1 MRTGTAIDCAT
12 ADELAPAYGLG
23 GVDPSEERAVSLH
36 LATCAEPHTEAREL
50 IGAASVLSATLDPVP
65 PSAALRDRLMAT
77 VAVAE
82 QEHRAA
88 RRVPAYAPVA
98 EPRRRWWSFGALPA
112 AVTAAA
118 LAAAV
123 GLGAWGAS
131 VNAELAERNALL
143 QAVASADVAYRV
155 SGPAGA
161 GWVLQSGDQAMFMAD
176 DLETLPADRHYAL
189 WLIHEDGTTVRTGA
203 VTDTSG
209 VSVADLEDALSGAVT
224 FAVTVE
230 EHVTEAPS
238 GEPVLTAQLG
248 A

>member
-1 MRTGTAIDCAT
+1 MTVEGTMDCAT
-12 ADELAPAYGLG
+12 VDELAAAYGLG
-23 GVDPSEERAVSLH
+23 GVDPAEERALSLH
-36 LATCAEPHTEAREL
+36 LASCAEPHVEAREL
-50 IGAASVLSATLDPVP
+50 IGAASLLSAALDPQR

-77 VAVAE
+77 VAVTP

-88 RRVPAYAPVA
+88 APLPTYVPAP
-98 EPRRRWWSFGALPA
+98 EPPRRWWSFGALPS

-118 LAAAV
+118 LAAAI

-131 VNAELAERNALL
+131 ANAELAEREELL
-143 QAVASADVAYRV
+143 RAVASADVAYRV
-155 SGPAGA
+155 SGPAGD

-176 DLETLPADRHYAL
+176 DLDALPTDRHYAL
-189 WLIHEDGTTVRTGA
+189 WLIHDDGTVVRTGA
-203 VTDTSG
+203 VTDTEG
-209 VSVADLEDALSGAVT
+209 VSVASLEDVLSGAVT

-238 GEPVLTAQLG
+238 TDPVLTAQLG